1 MSWASRKILSECNK
15 IVVYIGGI
23 GFFRIGYGLRTMKE
37 DVKLALPT
45 MRPGITGREFVR
57 VAGGF
62 GAPALGSSPAGG
74 LDIDNAGNLAT
85 DGDVT
90 ASSVGIGT
98 SAGAE
103 KLQIF
108 TSADETIVAEVKCTS
123 TGTSAVGV
131 LKATGNGGSIQ
142 VMQHGTGRTTTRYGI
157 TVADYAEI
165 LANGSAGLL
174 IGSQEAVKIVFGTNS
189 ANRMVIDA
197 AGNIGINTA
206 TPGARVEIEVNEGT
220 AYSAA
225 DSDGQRTKG
234 ATLSIRNPNSTTD
247 SMAQIVFFNRTS
259 TVGISRIV
267 ALKGAVSGHS
277 QLAFVTDNGTPG
289 ERMRID
295 EAGNVTIASLAGSG
309 LRTVVVDANGVLSAP

>member
-1 MSWASRKILSECNK
+1 MLL
-15 IVVYIGGI
+15 GG
-23 GFFRIGYGLRTMKE
+23 GCRGSCGQE
-37 DVKLALPT
+37 AGVPS
-45 MRPGITGREFVR
+45 GGG
-57 VAGGF
+57 AGGF
-62 GAPALGSSPAGG
+62 RGPALGSSPAGD

-103 KLQIF
+103 KLQSF

-225 DSDGQRTKG
+225 DSDGQHTKG

-247 SMAQIVFFNRTS
+247 SMSQIVFS
-259 TVGISRIV
+259 T
-267 ALKGAVSGHS
+267 
-277 QLAFVTDNGTPG
+277 
-289 ERMRID
+289 
-295 EAGNVTIASLAGSG
+295 G
-309 LRTVVVDANGVLSAP
+309 LRR